1 MEGRHLKSGTY
12 YLMESKPAAAEK
24 HGFDGQ
30 GWATAITIIIG
41 QPGYNMAPTE
51 NWEVSSVLLSSSHI
65 LALHTQGGNLVKGKK
80 AKSWTQHYYQMSCWI
95 SFGKHYQVCLQMF
108 KTLCSYFLT
117 FNSFILWN

>member
-1 MEGRHLKSGTY
+1 MK
-12 YLMESKPAAAEK
+12 SKPAAAEK

-65 LALHTQGGNLVKGKK
+65 LALLHTQGGNLVKGKK

-95 SFGKHYQVCLQMF
+95 SFGKRYQMCIQLLN
-108 KTLCSYFLT
+108 TLLFI
-117 FNSFILWN
+117 SFDI

>member
-1 MEGRHLKSGTY
+1 
-12 YLMESKPAAAEK
+12 MESKPAAAEK

-80 AKSWTQHYYQMSCWI
+80 AKKLNS
-95 SFGKHYQVCLQMF
+95 
-108 KTLCSYFLT
+108 TLLSNVLLNFVIKCVYKC
-117 FNSFILWN
+117 

>member
-1 MEGRHLKSGTY
+1 
-12 YLMESKPAAAEK
+12 MESKPAAAEK

-65 LALHTQGGNLVKGKK
+65 LALHTQGGSIVKGKK
-80 AKSWTQHYYQMSCWI
+80 AKSWTQPSYQMSCWI
-95 SFGKHYQVCLQMF
+95 WFAKCYETSDFCNLLTCF
-108 KTLCSYFLT
+108 K
-117 FNSFILWN
+117 I